1 MTVSTRKQGAHKDRA
16 EQILDFAE
24 REIRKN
30 GFDGVSFRD
39 IADAIGVKSASVHYH
54 FPTKADLGAEVTR
67 RYATR
72 FIDELGPAYDPAE
85 TSRDRMQ
92 RLADGYI
99 AAYKRDTST
108 CLCAVLGS
116 VVTHLP
122 DGTSKE
128 VRDFYTRLQSW
139 VKEALSGSETSLT
152 PSVVVGTLQGAMI
165 LSLSTADASHL
176 TNAKD
181 HITSLS

>member
-1 MTVSTRKQGAHKDRA
+1 MPKDRA

-39 IADAIGVKSASVHYH
+39 IADAIGIKSASIHYH

-72 FIDELGPAYDPAE
+72 FLEALGPADDPAE
-85 TSRDRMQ
+85 TSSDRMR

-122 DGTSKE
+122 DGTSAE
-128 VRDFYTRLQSW
+128 VRDFYARLQSW
-139 VKEALSGSETSLT
+139 VEDALSQSQISLT

-165 LSLSTADASHL
+165 LSLATADASHL
-176 TNAKD
+176 AKAKD
-181 HITSLS
+181 HIVSLA

>member
-1 MTVSTRKQGAHKDRA
+1 MTRGRA

-54 FPTKADLGAEVTR
+54 FPTKGDLGAEVTR
-67 RYATR
+67 RYADR
-72 FIDELGPAYDPAE
+72 FIEALGSPEDPSDTPA
-85 TSRDRMQ
+85 DRMT
-92 RLADGYI
+92 RLAGGYLD
-99 AAYKRDTST
+99 AYRADAST

-122 DGTSKE
+122 DGISTE
-128 VRDFYTRLQSW
+128 LRTFYDRLRAW
-139 VKEALSGSETSLT
+139 VAAALADAETSLT
-152 PSVVVGTLQGAMI
+152 PSLVVGTLQGSMVLA
-165 LSLSTADASHL
+165 LATGDETPLVE
-176 TNAKD
+176 AKA
-181 HITSLS
+181 HITSLA

>member
-1 MTVSTRKQGAHKDRA
+1 MPKDRN

-54 FPTKADLGAEVTR
+54 FPTKAHLGAEVTR

-72 FIDELGPAYDPAE
+72 FIEALGSARNPSE
-85 TSRDRMQ
+85 TSSDRMQ

-99 AAYKRDTST
+99 EAYKRDTST

-116 VVTHLP
+116 VVNHLP
-122 DGTSKE
+122 DETAKE
-128 VRDFYTRLQSW
+128 VRSYYTQLQDW
-139 VKEALSGSETSLT
+139 VRTALSQSKTNLT
-152 PSVVVGTLQGAMI
+152 PSVVVGTFQGAMV
-165 LSLSTADASHL
+165 LALSTNDATPL
-176 TNAKD
+176 IEAKN
-181 HITSLS
+181 HIVSAA

>member
-1 MTVSTRKQGAHKDRA
+1 MPKDRS

-54 FPTKADLGAEVTR
+54 FPTKANLGAEVTR

-72 FIDELGPAYDPAE
+72 FIEALGSASDPSE
-85 TSRDRMQ
+85 TSSDRMR

-99 AAYKRDTST
+99 EAYKEDTST

-116 VVTHLP
+116 VVNHLP
-122 DGTSKE
+122 DETSKE
-128 VRDFYTRLQSW
+128 VRGYYAQLQEW
-139 VKEALSGSETSLT
+139 VRTALSQSDTALA
-152 PSVVVGTLQGAMI
+152 PNVVVGTLQGAMI
-165 LSLSTADASHL
+165 LALFTDDAAPLIEAKNHIVSLA
-176 TNAKD
+176 
-181 HITSLS
+181 

>member
-1 MTVSTRKQGAHKDRA
+1 MPKDRN

-54 FPTKADLGAEVTR
+54 FPTKAHLGAEVTR
-67 RYATR
+67 RYANR
-72 FIDELGPAYDPAE
+72 FIEALGSASDPSE
-85 TSRDRMQ
+85 TSSDRMR

-99 AAYKRDTST
+99 EAYKQDTST

-116 VVTHLP
+116 VVNHLP
-122 DGTSKE
+122 DETSKE
-128 VRDFYTRLQSW
+128 VRAYYVQLQDW
-139 VKEALSGSETSLT
+139 VRASLAQSDTTLT
-152 PSVVVGTLQGAMI
+152 PNVVIGAFQGAMV
-165 LSLSTADASHL
+165 LALSTNDVAPLIEA
-176 TNAKD
+176 NN
-181 HITSLS
+181 HIVSLA